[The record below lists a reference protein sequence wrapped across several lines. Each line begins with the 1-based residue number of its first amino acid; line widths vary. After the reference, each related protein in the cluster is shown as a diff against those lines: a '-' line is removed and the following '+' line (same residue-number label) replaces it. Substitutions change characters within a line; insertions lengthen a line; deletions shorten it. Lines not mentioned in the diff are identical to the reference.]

1 MRKSNLLTN
10 VFCFFISLYVRT
22 IYLDGIQ
29 IDIDRKENII
39 KLMGDWNEEIKFF
52 FFFDKQEIKFVIIL
66 LLSYYVIDLLF
77 EFLIWLH

>member
-52 FFFDKQEIKFVIIL
+52 FFF
-66 LLSYYVIDLLF
+66 
-77 EFLIWLH
+77 

>member
-39 KLMGDWNEEIKFF
+39 KLMGDWNEEINFF
-52 FFFDKQEIKFVIIL
+52 FLINRKSNLLTNLFCFHFIIIIL
-66 LLSYYVIDLLF
+66 C
-77 EFLIWLH
+77 H